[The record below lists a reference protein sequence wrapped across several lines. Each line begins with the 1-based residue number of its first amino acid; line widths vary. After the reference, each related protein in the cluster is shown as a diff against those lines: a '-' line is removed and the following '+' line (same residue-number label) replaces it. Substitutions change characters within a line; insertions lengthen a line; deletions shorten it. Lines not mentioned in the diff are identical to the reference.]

1 MCPVCTVTVIAGLGI
16 SRLLGI
22 DDIISSIWIGGV
34 ILSVSFWFVNWL
46 SKRSFYEKIKSRKIK
61 KLIDISVFI
70 FMYLTALIPL
80 VMNGSIGIPLNR
92 LWGIDKIV
100 IGITTGSLVF
110 LFGIWADRK
119 ERIVRGK
126 QLFLYQ
132 KVVFPVLTLIITSVV
147 FMIIVNR

>member
-119 ERIVRGK
+119 ERKIREK
-126 QLFLYQ
+126 QLFPYQ

>member
-46 SKRSFYEKIKSRKIK
+46 SKRPFYEKIKSIKIK
-61 KLIDISVFI
+61 KWIDISIFI
-70 FMYLTALIPL
+70 FMFLTALIPL

-100 IGITTGSLVF
+100 LGITTGSLVF
-110 LFGIWADRK
+110 LLGIWADRK
-119 ERIVRGK
+119 ERKIRGK
-126 QLFLYQ
+126 QLFPYQ
-132 KVVFPVLTLIITSVV
+132 KVVFPVLTLIITSVI
-147 FMIIVNR
+147 FMIIVNI